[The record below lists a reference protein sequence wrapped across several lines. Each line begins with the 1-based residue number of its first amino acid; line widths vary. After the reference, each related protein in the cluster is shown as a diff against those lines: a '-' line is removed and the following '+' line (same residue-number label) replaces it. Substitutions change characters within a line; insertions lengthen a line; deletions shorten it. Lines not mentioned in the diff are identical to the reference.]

1 MVIAAIFVLGGG
13 GHINMLNQYFEN
25 SIVTLIIAQV
35 LCRGVYQVCKKSRN
49 IALVN
54 DLLSGIVVA
63 VCGALVP
70 KAVATF
76 ISSSSQLYCTGK
88 QKAYWGPGDEA
99 KLTVGMC
106 KHSMAYMA
114 FLNIHSF
121 SPFPLGVCFLRIKWK
136 ENVVAAN
143 SKMYQEWWGLGTTL
157 QKQTPNSQMVKP
169 LSAHVCKYCG
179 YMLNTDYIWLP
190 KSGS

>member
-1 MVIAAIFVLGGG
+1 MVIAAIFVLWRG

-25 SIVTLIIAQV
+25 SIVTLITAQV
-35 LCRGVYQVCKKSRN
+35 RCRGVYQVCKKSRN

-88 QKAYWGPGDEA
+88 QKAY
-99 KLTVGMC
+99 
-106 KHSMAYMA
+106 
-114 FLNIHSF
+114 
-121 SPFPLGVCFLRIKWK
+121 
-136 ENVVAAN
+136 
-143 SKMYQEWWGLGTTL
+143 
-157 QKQTPNSQMVKP
+157 
-169 LSAHVCKYCG
+169 
-179 YMLNTDYIWLP
+179 
-190 KSGS
+190 

>member
-13 GHINMLNQYFEN
+13 AYKYAEPVFWKFNCYIDHSTGPLSRCLPGMQKVQKY
-25 SIVTLIIAQV
+25 SI
-35 LCRGVYQVCKKSRN
+35 G
-49 IALVN
+49 